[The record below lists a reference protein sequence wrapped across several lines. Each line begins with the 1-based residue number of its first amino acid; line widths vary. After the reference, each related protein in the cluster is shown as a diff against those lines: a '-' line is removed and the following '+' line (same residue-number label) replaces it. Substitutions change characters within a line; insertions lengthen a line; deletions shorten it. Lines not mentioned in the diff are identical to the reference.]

1 MLYKHKNDGH
11 SEVFLLN
18 KLPKNH
24 QSFLSGE
31 GDAFQLAGDILVALA
46 GKVHLE
52 LVRGELM
59 KVSWY
64 CFEFRPT
71 NLGGGFKYFH
81 FHPYSG
87 K

>member
-1 MLYKHKNDGH
+1 MVTQK
-11 SEVFLLN
+11 FFLN

-64 CFEFRPT
+64 CFELT
-71 NLGGGFKYFH
+71 NQSRWWFQIFSFSPLLGEMIQFD
-81 FHPYSG
+81 
-87 K
+87 